1 MISRLPVWPVCIGR
15 ISRRCGF
22 TGRHV
27 LIAQNQDFKSAN
39 ASWVSSEEGSVG
51 SQGPPMYSIGIS
63 TGLLAPPDGI
73 AHASRSSAHAFRP
86 SQVSSDLRSR
96 RTHSSASRSIAKRST
111 LIVPVDRSRIRPRN
125 GRRFISGS
133 QSDGC
138 TVRQR
143 WDPMISSRGV
153 MTTLRSSTTAKQVS
167 ILRGAKKRHGAR
179 SDQ

>member
-1 MISRLPVWPVCIGR
+1 
-15 ISRRCGF
+15 
-22 TGRHV
+22 
-27 LIAQNQDFKSAN
+27 
-39 ASWVSSEEGSVG
+39 
-51 SQGPPMYSIGIS
+51 MYSIGIS
-63 TGLLAPPDGI
+63 TGFLAPPDGI

-96 RTHSSASRSIAKRST
+96 RTHSSASRSTAKRST

-143 WDPMISSRGV
+143 WDPIASSGDVMVNVPSLHESRATVALLGASASSSRSDC
-153 MTTLRSSTTAKQVS
+153 LSISAK
-167 ILRGAKKRHGAR
+167 RGGQPFPSAAPRHCNMWRLAAR
-179 SDQ
+179 SDAVIAASPRGAIRRRGQPG